1 MFGWFRAEMAWASRS
16 NRSVNG
22 PFDRLDGHVAIEAD
36 VARAIH
42 VAHAAGARGLGDLV
56 GPKASTGLHAH
67 VARIIEESGA
77 LRGQI
82 VNAHP
87 CTAPTAS
94 APTSIQL
101 DASF

>member
-1 MFGWFRAEMAWASRS
+1 MFGWFSAEIALGLALEPLGERAL
-16 NRSVNG
+16 
-22 PFDRLDGHVAIEAD
+22 DRLDGDVAIEAD
-36 VARAIH
+36 VAGAIH

-56 GPKASTGLHAH
+56 GPKASTGFHAH

-101 DASF
+101 DTSF